1 MALGKFDQRR
11 HRIEI
16 HRCREIHHD
25 PTDANYISETNWET
39 APSVAAQL
47 SRVEHLPAAA
57 VCGDQ
62 RQVFEVR

>member
-47 SRVEHLPAAA
+47 VLGTAAA

-62 RQVFEVR
+62 RQVFKVR